1 MPPSPVVDA
10 ALAKIFPLQR
20 SVDGFIG
27 LLDPAAPNKKTGKGA
42 PVTTDL
48 VDIFPDR
55 AALEA
60 AVAEFLREVR
70 ANAKLAEEGAESLL
84 SAER

>member
-1 MPPSPVVDA
+1 MAQSSAIDA

-20 SVDGFIG
+20 SVDHFVG
-27 LLDPAAPNKKTGKGA
+27 LLDPAAPNKKTGNGD

-48 VDIFPDR
+48 VDIFPDQ
-55 AALEA
+55 AALQA